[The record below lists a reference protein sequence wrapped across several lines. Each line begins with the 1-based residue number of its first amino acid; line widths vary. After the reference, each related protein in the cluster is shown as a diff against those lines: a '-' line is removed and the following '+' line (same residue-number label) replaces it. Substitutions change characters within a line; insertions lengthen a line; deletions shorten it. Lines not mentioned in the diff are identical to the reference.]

1 MDSGVVQAD
10 TDRPGGSAVSEATV
24 RAVEGEIRLC
34 QTRQG
39 TEHTVSFTVE
49 DADVIIAWIRSAK
62 AEAERRRPVCELER
76 RPAPPAGPRAAATA
90 LTTR

>member
-1 MDSGVVQAD
+1 
-10 TDRPGGSAVSEATV
+10 VSEATV

-39 TEHTVSFTVE
+39 TEHTVSFSIE

-62 AEAERRRPVCELER
+62 AEVERRRPVCELVR
-76 RPAPPAGPRAAATA
+76 RLAPRPGGPRAAGTA
-90 LTTR
+90 LTER

>member
-1 MDSGVVQAD
+1 M
-10 TDRPGGSAVSEATV
+10 SEATV

-62 AEAERRRPVCELER
+62 AEVERRRPVCELER
-76 RPAPPAGPRAAATA
+76 RPAPAAPRAAVTA

>member
-1 MDSGVVQAD
+1 
-10 TDRPGGSAVSEATV
+10 VSEATV

-62 AEAERRRPVCELER
+62 AEVERRRPVCELER
-76 RPAPPAGPRAAATA
+76 PLALPGTPRAAGTA

>member
-1 MDSGVVQAD
+1 M
-10 TDRPGGSAVSEATV
+10 SEATV

-62 AEAERRRPVCELER
+62 AEVERLRPVCELER
-76 RPAPPAGPRAAATA
+76 RLALPGTPRAAGTA